1 MMWAGCYNKTAKMRR
16 AVVFAEHSTKGS
28 RDPWFI
34 DEGSGAVYLRRWD
47 EVLQTLYDGT
57 PKKMAIY
64 PMAEAQI
71 LTNSQ
76 QFYTP
81 QT

>member
-1 MMWAGCYNKTAKMRR
+1 MWAGCYTKTNKMSQAI
-16 AVVFAEHSTKGS
+16 VFAEHSTKGS
-28 RDPWFI
+28 RDPWYI
-34 DEGSGAVYLRRWD
+34 DESSGAVYLRTWA
-47 EVLQTLYDGT
+47 EVLKRLDDGR
-57 PKKMAIY
+57 PKKVVIY

-76 QFYTP
+76 QFYTV